1 MNGYPRPEL
10 LATPEWLVE
19 NLGRPGFQVIDVRW
33 RPDGMGRR
41 VYAAGH
47 ISGATYID
55 WRDDLVE
62 QDEEGDVLLLAGP
75 QKVTATLDRA
85 GLGNG
90 MVGVL
95 YDDTAN
101 TYATRVWWSLR
112 VYGFDSARVLMGGL
126 DAWRGLGR
134 PVSGALELRPPTTFT
149 PRLEARQRLTA
160 AEVRELLDSPQVQL
174 IDARAPAEYLGR
186 EGTARRLGHLPGAI
200 NVPAAAAT
208 EAGTGRFK
216 SAEDL
221 RSLLR
226 RGGVSPRRR
235 MVCYD
240 ATGIEAC
247 KLAFV
252 LTLLGYDDVAVYD
265 GGWAEWG
272 NRLDL
277 PVER

>member
-1 MNGYPRPEL
+1 MNGYARPEL
-10 LATPEWLVE
+10 LATPEWLAE

-33 RPDGMGRR
+33 RPDGSGRR

-47 ISGATYID
+47 IPGATYID
-55 WRDDLVE
+55 WRADLV
-62 QDEEGDVLLLAGP
+62 DEDDDANVLLLAGP
-75 QKVTATLDRA
+75 QKVTETLVRS

-95 YDDTAN
+95 YDDTA
-101 TYATRVWWSLR
+101 YAYAARVWWSLR

-126 DAWRGLGR
+126 EAWRALGR

-149 PRLEARQRLTA
+149 PHLEARQRLTA
-160 AEVRELLDSPQVQL
+160 ADIREMLDAPLTQIL
-174 IDARAPAEYLGR
+174 DARSPAEFLGR
-186 EGTARRLGHLPGAI
+186 AGTGRRLGHIPGAI
-200 NVPAAAAT
+200 NVPVAAT
-208 EAGTGRFK
+208 TEPGTGRFK
-216 SAEDL
+216 SANEL
-221 RSLLR
+221 KSMLR
-226 RGGVSPRRR
+226 RSGVDMGRRV
-235 MVCYD
+235 VCYD
-240 ATGIEAC
+240 ATGIEAA

-252 LTLLGYDDVAVYD
+252 LTLLGHDDVAVYD